1 MGYKKLEYSS
11 CFFAPTRNLMYNEF
25 YGFSESPFEVAP
37 DPKFLYFTPNHQA
50 VFTSVLDGIE
60 KRKGLISIT
69 GEVGTGKTTL
79 IHSLLKRLDEKVKTV
94 FIFHTTI
101 TFKEL
106 VKSIL
111 HDLDIVVSE
120 KGKQVLLNRLH
131 EYLMQMAEDE
141 TVAVIIDEAQDL
153 HESVGAGNRVSFSPK
168 TTRCRKR
175 FSLFSSDS
183 LSLKRNWVPRR

>member
-1 MGYKKLEYSS
+1 
-11 CFFAPTRNLMYNEF
+11 MYNEF
-25 YGFSESPFEVAP
+25 YGFSESPFEVVP

-50 VFTSVLDGIE
+50 VLTSVLDGIE

-106 VKSIL
+106 LKSIL

-120 KGKQVLLNRLH
+120 KGKQVFLNRLH

-153 HESVGAGNRVSFSPK
+153 HESVAQEIGWLFAENNPVPKKLQFIFVGQPEFEEKLRFPGSK
-168 TTRCRKR
+168 TTQSNPIR
-175 FSLFSSDS
+175 ST
-183 LSLKRNWVPRR
+183 